1 MAVGLA
7 EMAEDVDMVQV
18 VDVVIAINSTLAANG
33 RAILRVRIRYP
44 LPLASRKKNGK
55 WSMMCKTCGWNTTH
69 TTGFNC
75 SYKDDPANFS
85 LPTTHVYWTKS
96 GKSPPT
102 NGRGAPAPDVAAPP
116 VASAASSISS
126 RINPVITQYQTRT
139 DDSEFNSF
147 LADFQ

>member
-1 MAVGLA
+1 
-7 EMAEDVDMVQV
+7 
-18 VDVVIAINSTLAANG
+18 
-33 RAILRVRIRYP
+33 
-44 LPLASRKKNGK
+44 
-55 WSMMCKTCGWNTTH
+55 MMCKTCGWNATH
-69 TTGFNC
+69 TTGFHS
-75 SYKDDPANFS
+75 SYKDNPASFS

-102 NGRGAPAPDVAAPP
+102 IGRGAPAPDLAVPP

-147 LADFQ
+147 LADFQRALN